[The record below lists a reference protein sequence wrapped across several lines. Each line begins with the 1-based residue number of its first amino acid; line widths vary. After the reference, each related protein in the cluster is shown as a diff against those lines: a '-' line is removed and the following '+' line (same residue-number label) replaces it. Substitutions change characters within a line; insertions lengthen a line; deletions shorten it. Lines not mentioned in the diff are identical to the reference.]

1 MRATS
6 DQQPH
11 LAPRSLAGPLAPE
24 RPRSEWLLRAA
35 DARRR
40 GRPDEAL
47 SIYLRLL
54 ATTPADVEALYGAA
68 LLSKEL
74 GNLDQAEALCGRGQQ
89 ADPVNP
95 DFWNLQG
102 TVAWDRKRGQ
112 DALGCL
118 DRAATL
124 RSEIP
129 QIWFNRG
136 IILTGLGDIEGAIAA
151 YERALALEP
160 HYFAAAQN
168 LVFLRDV
175 ASDGPEMFEE
185 RRRFAATF
193 AAPFAAG
200 LAPHPNDRTVR
211 RRLRIGYVSG
221 DFWIHSAAFIFCPV
235 ILAHDWDEVQV
246 YCYSNQAEHIDPLT
260 EVMRN
265 EVKWRFVKH
274 LTDAELAEVIRL
286 DRIDILM
293 DLSGFS
299 NGTRYLVF
307 ARKPAPVQ
315 VTAWGHALGTGLPTM
330 DALFAD
336 PIAAPLA
343 TRDWFTERVWDLPN
357 LMAYQAPAIAPP
369 VAGPP
374 AGPITFGSFN
384 RLMKLSPRTLDW
396 WAEILLSVPDSRL
409 LLKYGS
415 YDVPDAVLRL
425 RAEFHRRRVDPDRVF
440 CEGSTSQKT
449 HLERYAAV
457 DLSLDPYPHGGGMT
471 TLESLLMGVPVLTCA
486 GPYINSRTG
495 ISVLTAVGMPEW
507 VTTSGDEYVRGAI
520 DRVRA
525 RGSLAEIRGGL
536 RERLLRSPICQIPA
550 YTRAVEAVY
559 RRLWLQWLAKADK
572 VPA

>member
-1 MRATS
+1 MPPAVAR
-6 DQQPH
+6 
-11 LAPRSLAGPLAPE
+11 GPLAPE
-24 RPRSEWLLRAA
+24 RPRTEWLLLAA

-47 SIYLRLL
+47 RIYTGLV
-54 ATTPADVEALYGAA
+54 AKTPGDVEALYSAA
-68 LLSKEL
+68 LVLKEL
-74 GNLDQAEALCGRGQQ
+74 GRLDDAEAMCGRGHV
-89 ADPVNP
+89 ADPANP
-95 DFWNLQG
+95 DFWNLLG
-102 TVAWDRKRGQ
+102 TVRWDRKRGQ
-112 DALGCL
+112 DALDCL
-118 DRAATL
+118 DRAAAL
-124 RSEIP
+124 RSDIP

-136 IILTGLGDIEGAIAA
+136 IILTGLGDIGGAIAA

-160 HYFAAAQN
+160 RYFSAAQN

-193 AAPFAAG
+193 AAPLAADIPSH
-200 LAPHPNDRTVR
+200 ANDRTVR

-235 ILAHDWDEVQV
+235 ILAHDWDAVQV
-246 YCYSNQAEHIDPLT
+246 YCYSNQAEHIDQLT

-274 LTDAELAEVIRL
+274 LSDAELAEVIRL
-286 DRIDILM
+286 DRIDILV

-336 PIAAPLA
+336 PLAAPPA
-343 TRDWFTERVWDLPN
+343 TREWFTERVWDLPN
-357 LMAYQAPAIAPP
+357 LMAYQPPAIAPP
-369 VAGPP
+369 VAPPPTGPV
-374 AGPITFGSFN
+374 TFGSFN

-396 WAEILLSVPDSRL
+396 WAEILLALPESRL

-425 RAEFHRRRVDPDRVF
+425 RAEFHRRRVDPNRVL
-440 CEGSTSQKT
+440 CEGVSSQKT
-449 HLERYAAV
+449 HLERYGAV

-471 TLESLLMGVPVLTCA
+471 TLESLLMGVPVVTCA

-507 VTTSGDEYVRGAI
+507 VTTTGDDYIRLAI

-525 RGSLAEIRGGL
+525 REQLAERRGDV
-536 RERLLRSPICQIPA
+536 RARLLGSPICQIPA
-550 YTRAVEAVY
+550 YTRAVEEAY
-559 RRLWLQWLAKADK
+559 RRLWLSWLAR
-572 VPA
+572 PARETEAPS